1 MMVALAACSSN
12 TPEST
17 AKKFLEG
24 FYHMDY
30 EKAREVS
37 TEETKNL
44 VDLVE
49 QFSVSYPDSA
59 KQDARNI
66 KIDIVDVKE
75 DGDKATVTYKTS
87 SEPGEQKLEMIKEN
101 GKWLASFS
109 KQDTIDD
116 EAELQEEMITEE
128 TETTT
133 TDSTAAE

>member
-1 MMVALAACSSN
+1 
-12 TPEST
+12 
-17 AKKFLEG
+17 
-24 FYHMDY
+24 MDY